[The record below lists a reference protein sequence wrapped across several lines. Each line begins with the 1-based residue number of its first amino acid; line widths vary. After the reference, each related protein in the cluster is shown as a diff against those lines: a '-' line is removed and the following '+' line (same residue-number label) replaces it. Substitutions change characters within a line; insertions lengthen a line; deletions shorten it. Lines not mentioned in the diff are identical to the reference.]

1 MKRKL
6 LILPIIMA
14 LLIVCM
20 IPTIASNETN
30 TTGVTVA
37 DSVGAPG
44 KEFRMK
50 VSVRAIFADN
60 VGLIVTY
67 DKDVLTMSEESQ
79 WLIEGKNELFDINVA
94 NGTAV
99 WGADAMDVK
108 GEIFE
113 LVFRVNQNAEVG
125 STTEVNCQVLAMWNE
140 DTQLDGSDTA
150 TVTIKNLAK
159 ISGAITSYGDATAP
173 VTVELLNEESVAVD
187 TQILEAGMNTYEFEA
202 EQGNYVV
209 RVSKTKHCSRNYEVS
224 MEDLEDKVQDAEIR
238 LYGDV
243 NGDNKINAGD
253 ARQILK
259 YYNGKTSVI
268 TDSDLYIK
276 ELSDI
281 NGDDKIN
288 AGDARQVLKFYNG
301 KASKFDDFE

>member
-6 LILPIIMA
+6 LILPIIVA

-99 WGADAMDVK
+99 WGADAMGVK

-113 LVFRVNQNAEVG
+113 LVFRVNENAEVG

-140 DTQLDGSDTA
+140 DTQLEGSDAA
-150 TVTIKNLAK
+150 TITIKNLAK
-159 ISGAITSYGDATAP
+159 ISGTIISYGAATAP

-187 TQILEAGMNTYEFEA
+187 TLVLEAGTNTYEFEV
-202 EQGNYVV
+202 EQGTYTV
-209 RVSKTKHCSRNYEVS
+209 RVIKTKHCSRNYEVS
-224 MEDLEDKVQDAEIR
+224 MEDLEDKVQNAEIR

-243 NGDNKINAGD
+243 DGNNKINALD
-253 ARQILK
+253 AKQILK
-259 YYNGKTSVI
+259 YYNGKTSAI

-276 ELSDI
+276 ELADI
-281 NGDDKIN
+281 DGNEKIN
-288 AGDARQVLKFYNG
+288 ALDAKQILKHYNG
-301 KASKFDDFE
+301 KSSKFDDFE